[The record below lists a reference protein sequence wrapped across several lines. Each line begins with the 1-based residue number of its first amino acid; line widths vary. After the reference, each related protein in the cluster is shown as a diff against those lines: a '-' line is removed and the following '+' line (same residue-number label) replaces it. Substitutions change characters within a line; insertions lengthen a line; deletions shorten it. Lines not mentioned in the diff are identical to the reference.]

1 MGRIMEKFGKS
12 QPITRIEDQRFLTG
26 HGEYVDDIAP
36 AGALHAL
43 VFRSPVAHGRIT
55 ALDVGA
61 ARDAEG
67 VHMVVTAADLDAAGI
82 TAGIWGITIENRDGT
97 PAAGPE
103 RPILARDRL
112 RHVGEPVAVV
122 IAETLDHARDAAE
135 LIELDYDDLPAK
147 LGLAPGGEAIH
158 PDAAPDNRAFDWA
171 MGDEAAC
178 ASALERAAHVVRM
191 QVDDNRVIVNSME
204 PRGCFA
210 EWQGGRLHL
219 SFNGQGVWGPKAQIA
234 RVLGLDRDQVRV
246 TNPDVGGGFG
256 MKAPP
261 YNEYFV
267 VAHAA
272 RALGRPVR
280 WMSERT
286 EAMLSDHA
294 GRDLTHEVMMGFDA
308 DHRITG
314 YRVDSR
320 CNLGAYNSNFGQI
333 IQTTLF
339 SKVMMG
345 TYDVQDTFLH
355 VEGYYTNT
363 TQVDAYRGAGRPEAI
378 YLLERVMDMAARE
391 LGVDPWELRRR
402 NFIPADAFPYVSA
415 TGETYD
421 VGDFA
426 RVLNHAEAAADR
438 DGFEAR
444 RAASA
449 ARGRLRGMGLAYYIE
464 SILGDP
470 SEGAKVE
477 FGADGTATIYVG
489 TQSNGQGHETVY
501 AHFLSDQTGIPPDRI
516 RVVQGDSDLIE
527 KGGGTGGSRSVT
539 VQANATLA
547 TVDVMVAAFTP
558 YLAEKLGVDE
568 SAVSFDHETFRAPGS
583 NLTPTLLEAAQM
595 ALADGRTD
603 LLVHEARATLPA
615 RSYPNGAHVAEVE
628 VDPDTGKVT
637 LDRYTV
643 VDDFGNLIN
652 PLLAE
657 GQVHGG
663 VAQGVGQALTEHTVF
678 DEDGQLLTATF
689 MDYAMPRADDLPM
702 IGFAT
707 EPVPSTANPMGMKGC
722 GEAGTVG
729 AMAATA
735 NAVLD
740 ALWARGVRRA
750 DMPFTPSRVWE
761 MLNEDG
767 TPQAA
772 E

>member
-1 MGRIMEKFGKS
+1 MEKFGKS
-12 QPITRIEDQRFLTG
+12 QPVTRVEDQRFLTG
-26 HGEYVDDIAP
+26 HGAYVDDIALD
-36 AGALHAL
+36 GALRAH
-43 VFRSPVAHGRIT
+43 VFRSPVGHGRIT
-55 ALDVGA
+55 VLDVDA
-61 ARDAEG
+61 AREADG
-67 VHMVVTAADLDAAGI
+67 VHLVITAADLEAAGI
-82 TAGIWGITIENRDGT
+82 TDGIWGITIENRDGT
-97 PAAGPE
+97 PAADPE
-103 RPILARDRL
+103 RPILARGKL
-112 RHVGEPVAVV
+112 RHVGEPVAVIV
-122 IAETLDHARDAAE
+122 ADTLDQARDAAE

-147 LGLAPGGEAIH
+147 LDLAPGGEPIH
-158 PDAAPDNRAFDWA
+158 PDEAPDNRAFDWG
-171 MGDEAAC
+171 MGDEGAC
-178 ASALERAAHVVRM
+178 AAALDRAAHVVRM

-204 PRGCFA
+204 PRGCYA
-210 EWQGGRLHL
+210 EWQEDRLHL

-234 RVLGLDRDQVRV
+234 RILGLEPEQVRV
-246 TNPDVGGGFG
+246 TTPDVGGGFG

-272 RALGRPVR
+272 RTLGRPVR

-294 GRDLTHEVMMGFDA
+294 GRDLSHEVMLGFDA

-314 YRVDSR
+314 YRVDTR

-345 TYDVQDTFLH
+345 TYDVQDAYLH

-378 YLLERVMDMAARE
+378 YVLERVMDTAARE

-402 NFIPADAFPYVSA
+402 NFIGADKFPYVSA

-426 RVLNHAEAAADR
+426 RVLDHAESSADR
-438 DGFEAR
+438 GGFGAR
-444 RAASA
+444 CKASA
-449 ARGRLRGMGLAYYIE
+449 DKGRLRGMGMAYYIE

-477 FGADGTATIYVG
+477 FNDDGTATIYVG

-501 AHFLSDQTGIPPDRI
+501 ASFLSDQTGIPFDSI
-516 RVVQGDSDLIE
+516 SVVQGDSDLIA

-547 TVDVMVAAFTP
+547 TVDKMIAAFTP
-558 YLAEKLGVDE
+558 YLAEKMGVPE
-568 SAVSFDHETFRAPGS
+568 NEIGFDDETFRAPGS
-583 NLTPTLLEAAQM
+583 NLTPTLLEAAAM
-595 ALADGRTD
+595 ARADGRTD
-603 LLVHEARATLPA
+603 LLMHEARATLPA

-628 VDPDTGKVT
+628 IDPETGKVT

-663 VAQGVGQALTEHTVF
+663 VAQGAGQALCERVAF

-702 IGFAT
+702 IRFET

-761 MLNEDG
+761 MLDG
-767 TPQAA
+767 TPEAA
-772 E
+772 EQELS